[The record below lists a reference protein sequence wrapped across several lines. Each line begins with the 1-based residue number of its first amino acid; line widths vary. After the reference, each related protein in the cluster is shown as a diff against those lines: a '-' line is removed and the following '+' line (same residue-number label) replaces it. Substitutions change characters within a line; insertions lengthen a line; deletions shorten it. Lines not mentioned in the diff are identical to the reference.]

1 MKRVMVK
8 YRVKA
13 DRGDENADY
22 IKKVF
27 DELNRSSPEGLRYA
41 SFRLDDGV
49 TFVHLAEVNTVDGS
63 NPLTATEAFK
73 AFQAELKDRCAEPP
87 VATELHQVGAFNFFN
102 D

>member
-13 DRGDENADY
+13 DRGDENASY

-27 DELNRSSPEGLRYA
+27 DELDRSPPAGLRYA

-49 TFVHLAEVNTVDGS
+49 TFVHLAEVDTADGS
-63 NPLTATEAFK
+63 NPLTETDAFK
-73 AFQAELKDRCAEPP
+73 TFQAELKDRCEELP
-87 VATELHQVGAFNFFN
+87 VATELHEVGSFNIFN

>member
-1 MKRVMVK
+1 MKRVMVR

-13 DRGDENADY
+13 DRGNENADY

-27 DELNRSSPEGLRYA
+27 EELQRERPTGLRYA

-49 TFVHLAEVNTVDGS
+49 TFVHLAEVDTPDGS
-63 NPLTATEAFK
+63 NPLTATSAFK
-73 AFQAELKDRCAEPP
+73 AFQAELKDRCEEMPT
-87 VATELHQVGAFNFFN
+87 ATQLHEVGSFNIFN

>member
-49 TFVHLAEVNTVDGS
+49 TFVHLAEVDTADGS
-63 NPLTATEAFK
+63 NPLTATDAFK
-73 AFQAELKDRCAEPP
+73 AFQSELKDRCEEPP
-87 VATELHQVGAFNFFN
+87 VATELHEVGAFNFFN